1 MVWRVVFQGENVNG
15 NEIKNEASAGMKQLA
30 EEINERIESIRR
42 YIQIDRQEIL
52 LMAVSNI
59 TTFSN
64 PIPEGDVLFYR
75 QDDVPSRPV
84 EYLQSLIAATDNTI
98 CAHVSDED
106 IDRLAHRYVYDQKIL
121 FFKSLKYLSYRYG
134 ELGDDSETSQLAF
147 EAQLMHMVRGNRY
160 RFLQIDYLRPLV
172 LAHDDEFQKL
182 FGVTANEVVAG
193 YEKIEIAL
201 LNGRLEGLDALR
213 KLCDKARLADDFD
226 ISSIPDEDVKA
237 VEDAFSVSLFN
248 VARITGWPEA
258 FIDALSFAPGEACF
272 FEEGE
277 MQYWPIVTL
286 PIVDRPFI
294 KIGGDSYCFDYYS
307 LTDNFYRAIQKLILR
322 TDFDYSERW
331 QQRQKE
337 ASERMVESV
346 FKEMLPG
353 CSTHRD
359 NYYGSKKHR
368 SENDLLIRYRD
379 ALLVIEVKAGSFTD
393 APPVSGY
400 ASHVNRYKELIGKA
414 NSQCAQ
420 MRDYIRRSNT
430 KLVLYDERMQPKQ
443 TLDISDIKSIFCLS
457 VTVDNINTYAACAEK
472 LGFLD
477 LEEGVSCIAIDDLMT
492 FGEYFDNPLEFLHF
506 LKQREIAA
514 LNERL
519 ILKDELDHL
528 GMYIAHNCYSLEV
541 DSVAK
546 DKTIYVSG
554 YREELDEYF
563 ERLGTFSPQLR
574 KPRQSMPKRFRE
586 IIDVLLSSGNPQ
598 AVHVSSYLLDFS
610 SEAREQLS
618 DGIEMSLE
626 RQATTGRQV
635 VLSFSGAG
643 NSLRLTCFVFQDEL
657 SDVMSDQEM
666 FDYVATILLANREDE
681 RMLLSFRFDTSL
693 ALQTVDMRTITLSQI
708 PSSCF
713 GELRRHGERMGDFR
727 VAKYVEQYGRIARN
741 QPCPCGSGMKYGRCH
756 GRGK

>member
-1 MVWRVVFQGENVNG
+1 
-15 NEIKNEASAGMKQLA
+15 
-30 EEINERIESIRR
+30 
-42 YIQIDRQEIL
+42 
-52 LMAVSNI
+52 
-59 TTFSN
+59 
-64 PIPEGDVLFYR
+64 
-75 QDDVPSRPV
+75 
-84 EYLQSLIAATDNTI
+84 
-98 CAHVSDED
+98 
-106 IDRLAHRYVYDQKIL
+106 
-121 FFKSLKYLSYRYG
+121 
-134 ELGDDSETSQLAF
+134 
-147 EAQLMHMVRGNRY
+147 
-160 RFLQIDYLRPLV
+160 
-172 LAHDDEFQKL
+172 
-182 FGVTANEVVAG
+182 
-193 YEKIEIAL
+193 
-201 LNGRLEGLDALR
+201 
-213 KLCDKARLADDFD
+213 
-226 ISSIPDEDVKA
+226 
-237 VEDAFSVSLFN
+237 
-248 VARITGWPEA
+248 
-258 FIDALSFAPGEACF
+258 
-272 FEEGE
+272 
-277 MQYWPIVTL
+277 
-286 PIVDRPFI
+286 
-294 KIGGDSYCFDYYS
+294 
-307 LTDNFYRAIQKLILR
+307 
-322 TDFDYSERW
+322 
-331 QQRQKE
+331 
-337 ASERMVESV
+337 MVESV

-430 KLVLYDERMQPKQ
+430 KLVLYDEHMQPKQ
-443 TLDISDIKSIFCLS
+443 ILDISDIKSIFCLS

-492 FGEYFDNPLEFLHF
+492 FREYFDNPLEFLHF

-519 ILKDELDHL
+519 IVKDELDHL

-635 VLSFSGAG
+635 VLSFSGTG

-708 PSSCF
+708 PSSRF
-713 GELRRHGERMGDFR
+713 GELRRRGERMGDF
-727 VAKYVEQYGRIARN
+727 
-741 QPCPCGSGMKYGRCH
+741 
-756 GRGK
+756 